1 MKKRL
6 TLANNP
12 LFSGPALRDRERV
25 GVPYREIAISDI
37 DTDPNQP
44 RKYFNE
50 EKLNELATSIATYG
64 VLSPILVRPSSNPG
78 RFELIAGERRFRA
91 SKMAGKE
98 SIPAIVDQDAQD
110 NGDRTLAIQLVE
122 NIQRS
127 DLTPLERAH
136 AIGAMRDAFSLSVRD
151 VADRLGVSKSMVH
164 RSLELLELP
173 DDLLNALKE
182 GASESK
188 VLLLARIEDPEIRA
202 SYLKDIDITPRA
214 ALEQRIA
221 KEAPKVTQ
229 AKSAELNPE
238 DSRIVDEIQRALG
251 LKVRMLKVAPDD
263 ERGRLLIE
271 FYSSSDLQELF
282 RKLVSE

>member
-188 VLLLARIEDPEIRA
+188 VLLLGRIEDPEIRA
-202 SYLKDIDITPRA
+202 SYLKNIDITPRA